1 MLLFY
6 HGIGIVIMI
15 LGTFIVEHLVPEYQ
29 EVSVPLS
36 IVSVLSAGP
45 IEEILFFGLPFYI
58 FGHHLI
64 VLGGGIVW
72 TMLHI
77 LNTGTYEFS
86 TLSYAN
92 WFFVI
97 PSLFFSLRTWISGK
111 GWFAILTHSVWNGIF
126 FTLGC
131 LAGEVFCS
139 ITLEENDIMTSIN
152 SLVLSTILIAL
163 IFVLHKRKLVQG
175 KRNTRL

>member
-6 HGIGIVIMI
+6 HGIGILIMI

-29 EVSVPLS
+29 EPSVPLS

-58 FGHHLI
+58 FGHHFI
-64 VLGGGIVW
+64 VLGGGIAWV
-72 TMLHI
+72 MLHI
-77 LNTGTYEFS
+77 LNTGTFELS

-92 WFFVI
+92 WLFVI

-131 LAGEVFCS
+131 LAGEILCS
-139 ITLEENDIMTSIN
+139 ITLQENDIMTSIT
-152 SLVLSTILIAL
+152 SVVLSTILIAL
-163 IFVLHKRKLVQG
+163 IFFLHKRK
-175 KRNTRL
+175 TS